1 MTIHALYSPYNLGN
15 LTLNNRCVMAPLT
28 RNRANADREPVDI
41 NVTYYEQRA
50 SAGLI
55 IAEATQICPEGQG
68 YISTPGIYS
77 EGQIEGWKKITNA
90 VHQKNG
96 KICLQLWHVGRIS
109 HSELLPNNMAPQAPS
124 AIRAKAKTFNSKGLV
139 DVSEPEAL
147 EVDEI
152 KSLTKKICRSC
163 FKCK

>member
-90 VHQKNG
+90 RASK
-96 KICLQLWHVGRIS
+96 
-109 HSELLPNNMAPQAPS
+109 ELKDLPS
-124 AIRAKAKTFNSKGLV
+124 ALA
-139 DVSEPEAL
+139 
-147 EVDEI
+147 
-152 KSLTKKICRSC
+152 CRSR
-163 FKCK
+163 FT

>member
-1 MTIHALYSPYNLGN
+1 MTSHTLYSPYPLGS
-15 LTLNNRCVMAPLT
+15 LTLSNRCIMAPLT
-28 RNRANADREPVDI
+28 RNRANANREPVDM

-77 EGQIEGWKKITNA
+77 EGQIQGWKKITDA
-90 VHQKNG
+90 VHKKNG

-109 HSELLPNNMAPQAPS
+109 HSELLPHHMPPQAPS
-124 AIRAKAKTFNSKGLV
+124 AIRAKAKTFINTGLA

-147 EVDEI
+147 
-152 KSLTKKICRSC
+152 KKIGRAHV
-163 FKCK
+163 